1 VFLVFIYTYI
11 VVRIGRFFNEG
22 NPMHEYEESLEEK
35 LVDAMINSLD
45 CDSIKDQLF
54 DYKLKEIKSYPKDRI
69 CQLIKE
75 YNVIVDA
82 DDVY

>member
-1 VFLVFIYTYI
+1 MFLVFIYTYI
-11 VVRIGRFFNEG
+11 IVRIGRFFNEG
-22 NPMHEYEESLEEK
+22 SLMHEYEESLEEK

-54 DYKLKEIKSYPKDRI
+54 DYKLEEIKSYPKDRI

-75 YNVIVDA
+75 YNVNVDA